1 MPLPAMSS
9 DPQRSTTDRERD
21 REREREH
28 ERGSSEFEG
37 PSGDGGGGDVKRR
50 RLGSQSSR
58 GKKPREQYSCVEC
71 FR

>member
-1 MPLPAMSS
+1 MSN
-9 DPQRSTTDRERD
+9 DPRRSTIDRERD
-21 REREREH
+21 REREH
-28 ERGSSEFEG
+28 ERERASSEFEG
-37 PSGDGGGGDVKRR
+37 PSGGDGGGGDVKRR